1 LIKTLGSKF
10 YKIRPVHGFSS
21 QLTSAIVIIG
31 ASLLGSPVSTTQ
43 VVSSSIMGVGAAERM
58 SKVRWGV
65 AGEIMIAWLVTI
77 PATMLVGGLFYWLF
91 EHALPA
97 VLALF

>member
-1 LIKTLGSKF
+1 
-10 YKIRPVHGFSS
+10 
-21 QLTSAIVIIG
+21 
-31 ASLLGSPVSTTQ
+31 
-43 VVSSSIMGVGAAERM
+43 MGVGAAERM

-65 AGEIMIAWLVTI
+65 AGEIMVAWVITI

-91 EHALPA
+91 QNALPA